1 MSITGKKIAVI
12 GGGVSGLAAGAV
24 AALRGAQVTIFER
37 SSGPSSAGNGTG
49 LQISPNGV
57 RVLKALG
64 WPDRW
69 ALPFE
74 KARTLRMKHGPSGKT
89 LASLDLR
96 SRTGDANYMLVRRSD
111 LVASLAQC
119 AQDHGASLITNT
131 PADVTFDQDRFR
143 VVTDGQSAPN
153 DFEIVIAADGIHSML
168 RQRHL
173 PGGVAASATGQL
185 AWRALTPV
193 SAVTEELQEEL
204 LEGPCLFVGPGMHL
218 VTYLVPDGTM
228 INVVAVAPNSARDT
242 NFSQVGQ
249 PDSRDHRFVE
259 RFSGWCDAAR
269 SVLENSTETDVRDLF
284 RGSVPASLFH
294 ANLVA
299 IGDAA
304 HPLLPHL
311 AQGASAALEDAWTLI
326 ALLAR
331 ERNHHVAFAAYDRAR
346 RARVHRLQRASE
358 RSGRIYR
365 LRNPLVRLPLHLGLR
380 AARPVMPFVLR
391 HWYGWVHDHDVVEQ
405 YREG

>member
-242 NFSQVGQ
+242 NFSQVGHRIHGTTGSLNGFPGGATPRDPSSKTAPKPTYATCFGVPCPLPCSMPIWWQSGMQ
-249 PDSRDHRFVE
+249 PTPCSLISHK
-259 RFSGWCDAAR
+259 GPQPR
-269 SVLENSTETDVRDLF
+269 SKMH
-284 RGSVPASLFH
+284 GH
-294 ANLVA
+294 
-299 IGDAA
+299 
-304 HPLLPHL
+304 
-311 AQGASAALEDAWTLI
+311 
-326 ALLAR
+326 
-331 ERNHHVAFAAYDRAR
+331 
-346 RARVHRLQRASE
+346 
-358 RSGRIYR
+358 
-365 LRNPLVRLPLHLGLR
+365 
-380 AARPVMPFVLR
+380 
-391 HWYGWVHDHDVVEQ
+391 
-405 YREG
+405 